1 MRISSRKLT
10 VSLAIAL
17 ALGSVPKGAWAAGM
31 PQLDFT
37 NPLLIGQI
45 IWGAIIF
52 AAFYII
58 LKVSALPR
66 IERVLTHRRN
76 RIEGDLDIA
85 RRARDDADRAVDELR
100 RARHEAAAQAQANI
114 DRVVQEARTAA
125 EAQTHEMN
133 RRLNDDI
140 AAAETRIAQARRD
153 ALASLPNVATD
164 TAQALI
170 SKLLRPAGANVNVPQ
185 EAIAEAVRNGLQ
197 HRGV

>member
-1 MRISSRKLT
+1 MI
-10 VSLAIAL
+10 
-17 ALGSVPKGAWAAGM
+17 KGRAG
-31 PQLDFT
+31 
-37 NPLLIGQI
+37 
-45 IWGAIIF
+45 
-52 AAFYII
+52 
-58 LKVSALPR
+58 PR
-66 IERVLTHRRN
+66 MGGVRRHRRN
-76 RIEGDLDIA
+76 RMEGDVEIA
-85 RRARDDADRAVDELR
+85 RRARDEADRAVDELR